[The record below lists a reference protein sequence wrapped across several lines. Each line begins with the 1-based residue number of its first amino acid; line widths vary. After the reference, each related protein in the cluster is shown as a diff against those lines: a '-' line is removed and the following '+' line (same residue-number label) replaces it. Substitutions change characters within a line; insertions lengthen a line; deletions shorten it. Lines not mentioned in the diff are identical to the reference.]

1 MSIALEQRLMLGLDA
16 YTATQ
21 DAANS
26 TTAELMRGV
35 TGLLAQSDATSAL
48 WQAGAASYLGRVI
61 AAQGAVVA
69 YRDGFFLV
77 GLIFMLA
84 LLPALLMARD
94 ATKR

>member
-1 MSIALEQRLMLGLDA
+1 MLRLDA

-21 DAANS
+21 DAANA
-26 TTAELMRGV
+26 TTAELLRDV

-48 WQAGAASYLGRVI
+48 WQAGAVNCLGRVT
-61 AAQGAVVA
+61 AAQGAVAA

-77 GLIFMLA
+77 GLIFVAA
-84 LLPALLMARD
+84 LLPVLLMARG